1 LLKLRRLSKHKEA
14 LMKRQWF
21 GVFVVAGFA
30 TTAVLGA
37 QGNQSPANTPP
48 ADAAA
53 PPGIQRSQQA
63 PPAQAKGNTVTI
75 SGCIQDAP
83 MATAAAKPAEPAA
96 GVKTFYLN
104 NATMADA
111 GRDKAAVGT
120 SGLTSTGYRLEG
132 DDKLITPHLNHQVRI
147 TGMVQSSSAS
157 ATGAAAAAP
166 GSTAAAPTL
175 KVEKV
180 EMVAATCAA
189 PK

>member
-1 LLKLRRLSKHKEA
+1 
-14 LMKRQWF
+14 MKRHWL

-30 TTAVLGA
+30 TTTVLGA

-53 PPGIQRSQQA
+53 PPGIQRT
-63 PPAQAKGNTVTI
+63 PPAPSAQTKANTVTI

-96 GVKTFYLN
+96 GAKTFYLN

-120 SGLTSTGYRLEG
+120 SGLSSAGYRLEG
-132 DDKLITPHLNHQVRI
+132 DDKLISPHLNHQVRI

-157 ATGAAAAAP
+157 PTGAAAAAP
-166 GSTAAAPTL
+166 GSTAAGPTL
-175 KVEKV
+175 KVESV
-180 EMVAATCAA
+180 TMVSAKCEAT
-189 PK
+189 K

>member
-1 LLKLRRLSKHKEA
+1 
-14 LMKRQWF
+14 
-21 GVFVVAGFA
+21 
-30 TTAVLGA
+30 
-37 QGNQSPANTPP
+37 
-48 ADAAA
+48 
-53 PPGIQRSQQA
+53 
-63 PPAQAKGNTVTI
+63 
-75 SGCIQDAP
+75 

-96 GVKTFYLN
+96 GVKAYYLN

-111 GRDKAAVGT
+111 GRDKATVGT

-132 DDKLITPHLNHQVRI
+132 DDKLISPHLNHQVRI
-147 TGMVQSSSAS
+147 TGTVQSSSAS

-166 GSTAAAPTL
+166 GSTAAGSTL